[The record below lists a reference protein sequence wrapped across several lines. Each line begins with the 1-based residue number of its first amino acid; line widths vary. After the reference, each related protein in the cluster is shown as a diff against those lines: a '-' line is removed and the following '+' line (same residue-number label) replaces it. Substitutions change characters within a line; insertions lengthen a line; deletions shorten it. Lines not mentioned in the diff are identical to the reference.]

1 MKIVIGICKDC
12 QGFVSVKKGFCYF
25 CKSFSFTKYELSAR
39 KIEEEILL

>member
-12 QGFVSVKKGFCYF
+12 QGFVSIKRGFCSV

-39 KIEEEILL
+39 KIEEEIVL